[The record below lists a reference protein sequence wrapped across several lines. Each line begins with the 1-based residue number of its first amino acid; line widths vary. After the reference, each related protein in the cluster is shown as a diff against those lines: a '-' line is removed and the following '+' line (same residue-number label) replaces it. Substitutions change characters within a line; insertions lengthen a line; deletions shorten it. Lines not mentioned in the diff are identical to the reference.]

1 MTLQLIDGAKY
12 QGEPGV
18 AFWCAQ
24 ANSFV
29 DLSGKLVLEFQPK
42 QLDEELPMHRYF
54 VHRYDVVRVKVAV
67 KARDQQDALR
77 RADDYLAKNHP
88 LANCYH
94 NVGCEEKIAEHYG
107 FPTWIYYEKDESD
120 VGYLVDEFGDANY
133 DRTTEYDTCHNRRQP
148 TWGSHPDFP
157 IEDWQY
163 EVANDDTRLGY
174 QDWLS
179 SKLTQRLEDAA

>member
-1 MTLQLIDGAKY
+1 MNLVDGAKY

-24 ANSFV
+24 QSCFV
-29 DLSGKLVLEFQPK
+29 DPSGKVVPEFVPTS
-42 QLDEELPMHRYF
+42 LDEELPMHRYF

-77 RADDYLAKNHP
+77 RADDYLAKQHP
-88 LANCYH
+88 LADVYH
-94 NVGCEEKIAEHYG
+94 NVGDPEKIAEHHG
-107 FPTWIYYEKDESD
+107 FPTWIYCEKNESD
-120 VGYLVDEFGDANY
+120 VGYLVDEFGDHEHN
-133 DRTTEYDTCHNRRQP
+133 RSMEYDTGHHRLHP

-157 IEDWQY
+157 VEDWQY

-174 QDWLS
+174 ADWLS
-179 SKLTQRLEDAA
+179 SKLTQRFEEAA